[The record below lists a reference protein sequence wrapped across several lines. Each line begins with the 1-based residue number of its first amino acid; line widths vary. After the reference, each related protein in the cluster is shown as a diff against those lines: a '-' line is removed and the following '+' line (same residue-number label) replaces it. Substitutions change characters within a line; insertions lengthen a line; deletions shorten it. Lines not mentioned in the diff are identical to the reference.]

1 MDSCPKELK
10 PFYNAHKI
18 KMEEQDRLQHIWWK
32 NYGISAFMVAIDHF
46 FNGKKAKAEFIKEP
60 ILPIIFENVGL
71 TEEDIYE
78 KELKK
83 ALQAE
88 EQWIM
93 VSKQKC
99 LPETII

>member
-46 FNGKKAKAEFIKEP
+46 FNGKKQRQN
-60 ILPIIFENVGL
+60 L
-71 TEEDIYE
+71 
-78 KELKK
+78 
-83 ALQAE
+83 
-88 EQWIM
+88 
-93 VSKQKC
+93 
-99 LPETII
+99 